1 MKTSAGLASSRFA
14 LAETGRD
21 RHRDDF
27 ARDVRAGLTGVP
39 KRLPCRYFYDGEGSM
54 LFEEI
59 CTLPEYYLT
68 RAEHEILDKHAAT
81 IAAGVPAEVTLVELG
96 SGSAAKTRLLIEA
109 LLRSRERLRYVPVD
123 ISRRMLEASSQA
135 LLDHYARLEITAI
148 AGEYED
154 GLELIAAETDPPRL
168 VVWLGSNIGN
178 LDRVEAT
185 AFLRRLRAAT
195 AVTDQVLCGVD
206 LRKDRA
212 GLERA
217 YDDARGVTARFN
229 LNLLARINRE
239 LGGRFQLGTFRHRAV
254 YDEEAGRIS
263 MYLVSAR
270 AQRVRIDALGL
281 DVEFAAGETIHT
293 EDSYKYSLAEIDV
306 LGAGGGWRVQARWL
320 DHFGRFSVNLLV
332 PA

>member
-1 MKTSAGLASSRFA
+1 VKTSAGLASSRFA
-14 LAETGRD
+14 LAETSRD

-68 RAEHEILDKHAAT
+68 RAEHEILDKHVAA

-168 VVWLGSNIGN
+168 VLWLGSNIGN

-293 EDSYKYSLAEIDV
+293 EDSYKYSLAEIDA